1 MATTEDWQKDPN
13 ATLDWVF
20 DWSSWLADGEEIS
33 TSEFIV
39 SAGLTVE
46 DGPLAP
52 THTTISAT
60 VWLSG
65 GQTGQVYQV
74 TNRVTTNQN
83 RIDDRSIRI
92 RVVNR

>member
-1 MATTEDWQKDPN
+1 MATTEDWTKDPD
-13 ATLDWVF
+13 AKLDWIF
-20 DWSSWLADGEEIS
+20 DWSSWLAPGETIS

-39 SAGLTVE
+39 SAGLTVT
-46 DGPLAP
+46 ASSN
-52 THTTISAT
+52 TTISAT

-74 TNRVTTNQN
+74 TNRITTSQD

>member
-1 MATTEDWQKDPN
+1 MATTEDWTKDPD
-13 ATLDWVF
+13 AKLDWIF
-20 DWSSWLADGEEIS
+20 DWSSWLAPSETIATS
-33 TSEFIV
+33 TFIV

-46 DGPLAP
+46 SDTKTA
-52 THTTISAT
+52 ISTT

-74 TNRVTTNQN
+74 TNRITTNQN

>member
-1 MATTEDWQKDPN
+1 MASTEDWTKDPD
-13 ATLDWVF
+13 AKLDWVF
-20 DWSSWLADGEEIS
+20 DWSAWLSPGETIS
-33 TSEFIV
+33 ASEFIV

-46 DGPLAP
+46 S
-52 THTTISAT
+52 TTNTTISAT

-65 GQTGQVYQV
+65 GSTGQVYQV
-74 TNRVTTNQN
+74 TNRITTNQN

>member
-1 MATTEDWQKDPN
+1 MATTEDWTKDPD
-13 ATLDWVF
+13 AKLDWIF
-20 DWSSWLADGEEIS
+20 DWSSWLAPGETI
-33 TSEFIV
+33 TASEFIV
-39 SAGLTVE
+39 SAGLTVT
-46 DGPLAP
+46 ASSN
-52 THTTISAT
+52 TTISAT

-74 TNRVTTNQN
+74 TNRITTNQN